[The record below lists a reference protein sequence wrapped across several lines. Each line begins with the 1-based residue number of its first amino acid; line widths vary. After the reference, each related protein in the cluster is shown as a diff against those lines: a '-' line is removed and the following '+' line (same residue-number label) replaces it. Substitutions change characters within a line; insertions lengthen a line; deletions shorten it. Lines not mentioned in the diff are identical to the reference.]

1 MKTFTIQRR
10 IPSQNRFNNKRGMA
24 AQYEYGK
31 ERNWWFALIRAH
43 LVPCGTAPDMK
54 IFCRIVSYRNRLLDY
69 GNLVGGAK
77 PIPDVL
83 KRLNWIK
90 DDSPKW
96 FECEYHQRQVPE
108 AEERTEITL
117 ATVAEW
123 SGFHAVVK
131 Q

>member
-1 MKTFTIQRR
+1 MKTFTIKRR
-10 IPSQNRFNNKRGMA
+10 TPSQNDFSNKRGKA
-24 AQYEYGK
+24 AQFAYSK

-43 LVPCGTAPDMK
+43 LTPWAVPPDEK
-54 IFCRIVSYRNRLLDY
+54 ILCRIVSYRNRLLDY

-96 FECEYHQRQVPE
+96 FDCRYEQVQVP
-108 AEERTEITL
+108 ASEERTEITI
-117 ATVAEW
+117 ATAAEW
-123 SGFHAVVK
+123 SGMYEAVTP
-131 Q
+131 